1 MNSFLHILRFELRSR
16 WFFAFMP
23 IIYLCVF
30 VPNLM
35 DRRLGDM
42 SIVLGPGFIFI
53 FQMAMMTAPIFQ
65 NAPWGGRD
73 IRFASLEFS
82 FTRAISRIRL
92 FWAKVAIYLLACSS
106 IGLSYLAFSAY
117 EPNLTLR
124 GEYGD
129 KDSAILG
136 RFYEEN
142 FPGSVMRAPEK
153 RFGSHP
159 IDVPGGNVA
168 NALAIL
174 ACSLMFG
181 VVYQLVQSFLPE
193 TKLSLY
199 LLIGGTI
206 LTILFII
213 FLPNML
219 GWSRLVVSPYERFVA
234 AIWHHPILAASA
246 LLAILGAIEFYCCRR
261 FLQKEVL

>member
-1 MNSFLHILRFELRSR
+1 MNKILHILRFELRSR

-23 IIYLCVF
+23 IVYLFVF
-30 VPNLM
+30 IPQMM
-35 DRRLGDM
+35 DKRLGYM
-42 SIVLGPGFIFI
+42 SLALGPGFIFI

-65 NAPWGGRD
+65 NMPWAGKD
-73 IRFASLEFS
+73 ARFATLEFS
-82 FTRAISRIRL
+82 FTRAISRLRL
-92 FWAKVAIYLLACSS
+92 FWTKAAIYLLACSS

-117 EPNLTLR
+117 EPNITLR

-129 KDSAILG
+129 KDSVTLG
-136 RFYEEN
+136 RFYAEN
-142 FPGSVMRAPEK
+142 FPGSVTRTPERK
-153 RFGSHP
+153 YGPHP
-159 IDVPGGNVA
+159 VDVPRGNVA
-168 NALAIL
+168 NAFAVL
-174 ACSLMFG
+174 ACSLMFAA
-181 VVYQLVQSFLPE
+181 VYQLAQSLLPE

-234 AIWHHPILAASA
+234 AIWHHPVLAASV
-246 LLAILGAIEFYCCRR
+246 LLVIIGSIELFCCRR
-261 FLQKEVL
+261 FVQKEVL